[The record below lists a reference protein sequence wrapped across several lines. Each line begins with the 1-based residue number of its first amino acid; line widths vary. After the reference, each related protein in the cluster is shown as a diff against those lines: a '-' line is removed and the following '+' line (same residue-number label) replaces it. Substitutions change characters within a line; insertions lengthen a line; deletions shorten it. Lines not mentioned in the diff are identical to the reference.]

1 MAFSYDVTDV
11 GVIRA
16 PRETVWRAFMTEFAG
31 AKQWWLPFW
40 EADPI
45 GEIPAG
51 QVGNRFRATVHPPA
65 WWRQLLFTPRFT
77 VLVTDIQELEHIH
90 VEFPEGNFRGTGTF
104 EFTTIDDNETRVSF
118 RWNVS
123 TFGFRPAFTALFVDI
138 GAIHSLVVEG
148 GYRGLNQ
155 WLAAQPSEHHPLVP
169 QPHFSPAADPVAN
182 PVPDPN
188 SSQPSK
194 QRA

>member
-1 MAFSYDVTDV
+1 MAFNYDVTDV

-16 PRETVWRAFMTEFAG
+16 PREKVWRAFLTEFAG
-31 AKQWWLPFW
+31 AKQWWLPWW

-51 QVGNRFRATVHPPA
+51 QVGNRFKATVHPPA
-65 WWRQLLFTPRFT
+65 WWRKLLFTPRFT
-77 VLVTDIQELEHIH
+77 VLVTDIQELERIV
-90 VEFPEGNFRGTGTF
+90 VEFPEGHFRGTG
-104 EFTTIDDNETRVSF
+104 EFDFTSLEENETRVSF

-123 TFGFRPAFTALFVDI
+123 TYGARPALTALFVDI

-148 GYRGLNQ
+148 GYRGLND
-155 WLAAQPSEHHPLVP
+155 WLESQPSQADQLVP
-169 QPHFSPAADPVAN
+169 QPHFSPASN
-182 PVPDPN
+182 PDVT
-188 SSQPSK
+188 QPSE